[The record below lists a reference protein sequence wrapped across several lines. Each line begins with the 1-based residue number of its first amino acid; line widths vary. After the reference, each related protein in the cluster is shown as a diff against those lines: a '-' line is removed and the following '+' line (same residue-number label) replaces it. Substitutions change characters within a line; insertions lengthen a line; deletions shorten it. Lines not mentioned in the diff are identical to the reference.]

1 MAFWNLRASRR
12 LSLCL
17 PAVLA
22 CFALAM
28 PAFARRAPELK
39 LKDLQGQAQKLSELR
54 GHIVVVNFWATW
66 CGPCQEELPRLAKM
80 AQDWTGKDVRFI
92 AVSID
97 ERKDEAKI
105 APMLQRLHVAPSD
118 HFGVWIGGNTDELG
132 SFGLG
137 EIVPGTAVIDP
148 DGQIVTR
155 IQGEA
160 RNEDVQS
167 AVNWLLGGRTGTPP
181 PASVKRY

>member
-1 MAFWNLRASRR
+1 MAFWNSRASRR
-12 LSLCL
+12 RILCL

-22 CFALAM
+22 CIVLST
-28 PAFARRAPELK
+28 PAFARRAPDLK
-39 LKDLQGQAQKLSELR
+39 LKDLQGHAQRLSALR
-54 GHIVVVNFWATW
+54 GHVVVVNFWATW

-80 AQDWTGKDVRFI
+80 AQDSAGKDVQFV

-105 APMLQRLHVAPSD
+105 APMLERLHVAPND
-118 HFGVWIGGNTDELG
+118 HFAVWIGGNTDELA

-137 EIVPGTAVIDP
+137 EIVPGTVVIDP
-148 DGQIVTR
+148 EGQIVTR
-155 IQGEA
+155 IMGEA
-160 RNEDVQS
+160 RNDDVQN
-167 AVNWLLGGRTGTPP
+167 AVNWLLNGRTGNPP